1 MRALVVGGT
10 GPTGPA
16 VVEGLNQRGYR
27 VTILHTGKHEVEFNA
42 PVEHLHGNVHLLE
55 PLRKILSG
63 RTFDLIIGMYG
74 RLRHLAEAIKGR
86 TPRFI
91 AVGGMPYQTF
101 VDGDAS
107 PDGIPVPV
115 NEKQPLFRDENRN
128 KFTYLIT
135 KSEDAVMEA
144 HAAGRYAATI
154 LRFPMIYGPRQVA
167 PREWSIIRRILD
179 GRRHIILP
187 DGGLKLER
195 RGYAINAAHALL
207 LAVDKP
213 AESAG
218 RTYNVGD
225 ETVWSLRN
233 WVSTIAR
240 AMDHQWEIVSLPFAV
255 AQPSRP
261 YAGRAFH
268 WVPDI
273 QKIQQELGYKD
284 PVPPDLGL
292 VRTVEWYLE
301 NRPAP
306 GGETEQALVDAFDYN
321 EEDRYIA
328 EYGDWLADMRARHA
342 TGFRFHHAYEHPK
355 EE

>member
-16 VVEGLNQRGYR
+16 VVEGLSQRGYR
-27 VTILHTGKHEVEFNA
+27 VTILHTGKHEVEFNV

-55 PLRKILSG
+55 PLRKILNG
-63 RTFDLIIGMYG
+63 RTFDLAVGMYG
-74 RLRHLAEAIKGR
+74 RLRHLAAAIKGR
-86 TPRFI
+86 APRFI

-101 VDGDAS
+101 VDGDTT
-107 PDGIPVPV
+107 DGGVPVPV
-115 NEKQPLFRDENRN
+115 NEEYPLFRDEKRN
-128 KFTYLIT
+128 KFTYLMT
-135 KSEDAVMEA
+135 ASEDAVMEA
-144 HAAGRYAATI
+144 HAAGQYTATI

-167 PREWSIIRRILD
+167 PREWCIIRRILD
-179 GRRHIILP
+179 GRKQLILP

-195 RGYAINAAHALL
+195 RGYAVNAAHAVL
-207 LAVDKP
+207 LAVDRP

-218 RTYNVGD
+218 RIYNVGD

-233 WVSTIAR
+233 WVEAIAR
-240 AMDHQWEIVSLPFAV
+240 VMGYPLEIVSLPFAV

-273 QKIQQELGYKD
+273 QKIQQELGYED
-284 PVPPDLGL
+284 QVPPAQGL
-292 VRTVEWYLE
+292 ARTIEWYLE
-301 NRPAP
+301 NRPVP
-306 GGETEQALVDAFDYN
+306 GGETEQALMDAFDYN
-321 EEDRYIA
+321 EEDKCIA
-328 EYGDWLADMRARHA
+328 EYRDWVSGMRARHT

-355 EE
+355 EQ